1 MQTRYR
7 LGMAEPKGA
16 HLGDVF
22 SRLIDAGGEVIR
34 ELLVLPLRI
43 VVGVT
48 DAAAERLD
56 EVAGKVRGTDQL
68 QRRVDTLEQRLD
80 SLEKPT
86 TTARAASGRAKPTT
100 ARPDDGEAAPQPP
113 R

>member
-1 MQTRYR
+1 
-7 LGMAEPKGA
+7 MAEPKGA

-100 ARPDDGEAAPQPP
+100 ATREAADADDGGAAPQPP